1 VAFAVYARGKSS
13 VRARSRVS
21 PSTAVGS
28 SAHERWITVV
38 RWIDAARNGQLF
50 ALAGLGEL
58 ARRQVAKQ
66 VVLAL
71 AGRAGRRLGEDLPS
85 AAFVGAAIAA

>member
-1 VAFAVYARGKSS
+1 
-13 VRARSRVS
+13 VS
-21 PSTAVGS
+21 PSVAFGH